1 MSPCG
6 AFSGVNKFMEK
17 TLPCLIQTGESFS
30 INLILGSKGGLP
42 AFRLSPEHDDGEVF
56 FDADTLLALF
66 LAQARLTWP
75 SGRPRSALGR

>member
-1 MSPCG
+1 
-6 AFSGVNKFMEK
+6 MEK

-42 AFRLSPEHDDGEVF
+42 ALRLSPEHDDGEVF
-56 FDADTLLALF
+56 FFFFFFFDADPLLALF